1 MKQKI
6 TPAIILLDDFDKFA
20 NEDKDHKN
28 AEEYV
33 TIQSCIDEIKNYD
46 VFVIATAN
54 DLSLVPSSLLR
65 AGRFDTTIEVKN
77 PQGQDAEQII
87 KHYLSLKNSVA
98 DMDFKQLARI
108 LNGRSCAELETIINQ
123 AGIGLFFCLFF
134 DSNCSKN

>member
-1 MKQKI
+1 M
-6 TPAIILLDDFDKFA
+6 PSIILLDDFDKFA

-65 AGRFDTTIEVKN
+65 AGRFDTTIEIKKSTKVK
-77 PQGQDAEQII
+77 
-87 KHYLSLKNSVA
+87 
-98 DMDFKQLARI
+98 M
-108 LNGRSCAELETIINQ
+108 LNKL
-123 AGIGLFFCLFF
+123 
-134 DSNCSKN
+134 